1 MGETQEGCPSPLK
14 SMEFEAF
21 SKLQKLRRREKLF
34 HPAKKQWCSTPLSC
48 IIEANKPRGQKIS
61 QSLRPQAVSLL
72 PEKSEGIFDSMRR
85 KFKLREKNLAGNSR
99 LIDKAPFF

>member
-1 MGETQEGCPSPLK
+1 M
-14 SMEFEAF
+14 
-21 SKLQKLRRREKLF
+21 
-34 HPAKKQWCSTPLSC
+34 
-48 IIEANKPRGQKIS
+48 GQKIS

>member
-1 MGETQEGCPSPLK
+1 LK
-14 SMEFEAF
+14 LFLSF
-21 SKLQKLRRREKLF
+21 KNLGGVEKLF
-34 HPAKKQWCSTPLSC
+34 RPAKKQWCSPPLSC